1 MQPQTPT
8 LPSVVAAQ
16 AVLTNQPG
24 GWALL
29 AKSLALRSAIV
40 APALWLA
47 GVRDKKKLLW
57 QTAVVVGAIE
67 LVVLNEISRQMKATR
82 AETPDALR

>member
-16 AVLTNQPG
+16 ALLTNQPN
-24 GWALL
+24 GWALI
-29 AKSLALRSAIV
+29 AKSLALRAAIV

-47 GVRDKKKLLW
+47 GVKDKKRLLW
-57 QTAVVVGAIE
+57 QTVVVVGAIE
-67 LVVLNEISRQMKATR
+67 LVVLNEVSRQLKAG
-82 AETPDALR
+82 TPQ